1 MINKRFTP
9 VSRSAFAAVVA
20 ILTVTVMAACARMGQ
35 PDGGWYDETP
45 PRILSATPADKSVNV
60 SSKKIYINFDEYIQ
74 IENAQEK
81 VIVSPPQMEQPD
93 IKSQGKRIVVH
104 LRDTLKPDIT
114 YTVDFSDAITDI
126 TENNPLGNYTYSFST
141 GAAIDTMEVAGY
153 VVDAQNL
160 EPVKGILV
168 GLYANLADSAF
179 TTLPMTR
186 VARTDARGRFVIKGV
201 AEGSYRVYAL
211 EDADGN
217 FLYNQKSEMM
227 AFDTTIVVP
236 TFKQDIRQDTIW
248 RDSLHIDSIIQVGY
262 THFLPDDLVLR
273 AFTTTLTDRYLV
285 KTDRSQPDRFTLFFS
300 YGDSLLPQVRGLN
313 FDATHSLLPEVSER
327 RDTVTYWL
335 RDTALVCQDTLR
347 MELQYQMTDSTGV
360 LTLQT
365 DTLELL
371 AKTPYAQRVKDK
383 QKKREE
389 WQKAQ
394 DKAKK
399 RGKPYLEVMP
409 AEALEVKYESVSQTD
424 PDRNIRFTLG
434 APVAHIDTSL
444 IHLYAKVDTVW
455 YQSRFKLREVEDQ
468 PRTYEIVGEWRPDRE
483 YSLEVDSIAFTDI
496 YGRVSVSKKIGFKV
510 HSLDDYGSL
519 FVNIAGMEG
528 RSVICQLLNM
538 QDAPV
543 KEITTTTG
551 TAEFF
556 YVKPDTYYL
565 RMIVDANGN
574 GRWDTGDYS
583 TMQQPDEVYYYP
595 EEIVCKAKWD
605 ITQAW
610 NPTARELYRQKPA
623 KLIKQR
629 SETRRKIVGRNAQR
643 AKNMGI
649 PYNPNMR

>member
-1 MINKRFTP
+1 
-9 VSRSAFAAVVA
+9 
-20 ILTVTVMAACARMGQ
+20 MA
-35 PDGGWYDETP
+35 
-45 PRILSATPADKSVNV
+45 
-60 SSKKIYINFDEYIQ
+60 
-74 IENAQEK
+74 
-81 VIVSPPQMEQPD
+81 
-93 IKSQGKRIVVH
+93 
-104 LRDTLKPDIT
+104 
-114 YTVDFSDAITDI
+114 
-126 TENNPLGNYTYSFST
+126 
-141 GAAIDTMEVAGY
+141 
-153 VVDAQNL
+153 
-160 EPVKGILV
+160 
-168 GLYANLADSAF
+168 
-179 TTLPMTR
+179 R
-186 VARTDARGRFVIKGV
+186 VARTDATGRFVVKGV
-201 AEGSYRVYAL
+201 APGSYRVYAL

-217 FLYNQKSEMM
+217 FLYNQKSEKM
-227 AFDTTIVVP
+227 AFDTAVVVP

-285 KTDRSQPDRFTLFFS
+285 KTDRTQADRFTLFFS
-300 YGDSLLPQVRGLN
+300 YGDSLLPHVRGLN
-313 FDATHSLLPEVSER
+313 FDATHSLITEASER

-335 RDTALVCQDTLR
+335 RDTALVNQDTLR
-347 MELQYQMTDSTGV
+347 MELQYQMTDTTGV

-371 AKTPYAQRVKDK
+371 AKTPYAQRVK
-383 QKKREE
+383 
-389 WQKAQ
+389 
-394 DKAKK
+394 
-399 RGKPYLEVMP
+399 
-409 AEALEVKYESVSQTD
+409 YESVSQTD
-424 PDRNIRFTLG
+424 PDRNIRFTLA
-434 APVAHIDTSL
+434 APVARIDTSL
-444 IHLYAKVDTVW
+444 IHLYAKVDTAW
-455 YQSRFKLREVEDQ
+455 YQSRFMLREVQGE

-496 YGRVSVSKKIGFKV
+496 YGRVSPSKKIGFKV

-543 KEITTTTG
+543 KEVVTTTG

-565 RMIVDANGN
+565 RMIVDANAN
-574 GRWDTGDYS
+574 GRWDTGDYA
-583 TMQQPDEVYYYP
+583 TLQQPDEVYYYP

-649 PYNPNMR
+649 PYNPNM